1 LLGLAF
7 SFCQSVVLVSWSY
20 PSHFVEV
27 LGKAIALK
35 FSRQRGDR
43 LSCIISLKATSVAN
57 VKLRMGLIRLRVREL
72 AAEKGWTLK
81 DVSDRAGIPYS
92 TVKNYA
98 QAPSLA
104 TVDYTALQKLARVF
118 DVMIDD
124 LVEVL
129 ED

>member
-1 LLGLAF
+1 
-7 SFCQSVVLVSWSY
+7 
-20 PSHFVEV
+20 
-27 LGKAIALK
+27 
-35 FSRQRGDR
+35 
-43 LSCIISLKATSVAN
+43 
-57 VKLRMGLIRLRVREL
+57 MGLIRLRVREL
-72 AAEKGWTLK
+72 AAEKSWTLK
-81 DVSDRAGIPYS
+81 DVSERSGIPYS

-129 ED
+129 EE